1 MANGK
6 ATLAGGQLIPIENCY
21 IEVPPFGRITM
32 KALPEIS
39 DSKSAAYNDESI
51 MGRAFPLKTYSHSEN
66 RAISMTIHF
75 YTIKQKDIED
85 NLNSMRALES
95 AVYPREQ
102 NGMPFVPPP
111 VCKIQCGKLLADETL
126 CVILKS
132 YSVKFPTDVVWDE
145 DTYMPYKFDVETSW
159 EVVYKSDDLP
169 GQQKIIDT
177 GGSTERSAG
186 RGAGRGNAPTPPAPP
201 TSPTPNQGPPPTPA
215 DKWMGL

>member
-6 ATLAGGQLIPIENCY
+6 ATLAGGQLIEIENCF
-21 IEVPPFGRITM
+21 IEIPPFGKIKM

-39 DSKSAAYNDESI
+39 DSKSASYNDESI
-51 MGRAFPLKTYSHSEN
+51 MGRSFPLKTYSHSEN
-66 RAISMTIHF
+66 RAITMTVHF
-75 YTIKQKDIED
+75 YTIQKKDIEE

-111 VCKIQCGKLLADETL
+111 VCKIKCGKLLADETL

-145 DTYMPYKFDVETSW
+145 DTYMPYKFDVETNW

-177 GGSTERSAG
+177 GGSTGRSSAST
-186 RGAGRGNAPTPPAPP
+186 PPPAPP
-201 TSPTPNQGPPPTPA
+201 PPPTPNQGPPPTPA
-215 DKWMGL
+215 DKWAGPG